1 MEREQK
7 GMRKEIN
14 PGIKKRFLQ
23 IKKSNI
29 TGLYV
34 NNISQSSRKQM
45 LCQNLCYQNHA
56 RSGKLEKINYCR
68 IDWKDD

>member
-23 IKKSNI
+23 RKKSNI
-29 TGLYV
+29 TGLYA
-34 NNISQSSRKQM
+34 NNITQSSRK
-45 LCQNLCYQNHA
+45 
-56 RSGKLEKINYCR
+56 
-68 IDWKDD
+68 